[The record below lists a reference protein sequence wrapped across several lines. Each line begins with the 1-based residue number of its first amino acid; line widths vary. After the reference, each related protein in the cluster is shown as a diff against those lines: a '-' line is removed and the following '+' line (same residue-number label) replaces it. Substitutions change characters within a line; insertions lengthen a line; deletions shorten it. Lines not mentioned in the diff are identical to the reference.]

1 MKIIDILNLLNTEK
15 SITILTPNYIECK
28 LVYDRIKL
36 HATNIQLIDNNTLK
50 IDDSKIIIVTP
61 ETFCLD
67 PTSKLI
73 VEFPNSFPYS
83 VLNKLWVSDII
94 YCSEIV

>member
-1 MKIIDILNLLNTEK
+1 MKIIDILDLLAFEK
-15 SITILTPNYIECK
+15 SITILTPNYIESK
-28 LVYDRIKL
+28 LLRDRIKL
-36 HATNIQLIDNNTLK
+36 HATNFQLIDNNTLK
-50 IDDSKIIIVTP
+50 INDSKIILVTP

-67 PTSKLI
+67 PASKLI
-73 VEFPNSFPYS
+73 VEFPNSLPYS